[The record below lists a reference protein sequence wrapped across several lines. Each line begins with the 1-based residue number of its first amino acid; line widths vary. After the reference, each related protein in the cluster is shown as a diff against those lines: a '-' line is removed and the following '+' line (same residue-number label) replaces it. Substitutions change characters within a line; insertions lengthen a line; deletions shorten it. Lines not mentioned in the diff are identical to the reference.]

1 MTPAGIGIECSTQKK
16 LRIVKEQCGQV
27 KPVRNHR
34 TTIRRHYI
42 RNNERC
48 QAPAPATL
56 LL

>member
-1 MTPAGIGIECSTQKK
+1 MSKSNAVR
-16 LRIVKEQCGQV
+16 L